1 VKYTFLH
8 LEVIGMVR
16 KQPVVLGIVGDS
28 AAGKNTI
35 TQGLVNLLGPESVT
49 HVCTDDYH
57 KYDRK
62 ERAERGITPLNPD
75 CNFLDVLE
83 QHIERLHN
91 GQPILKPVYDHAT
104 GKLIRPEYV
113 QPKQFVVVEGLLS
126 FSSPTLRQFFDV
138 KVYLDPPEEV
148 RKQWKIK
155 RDTIY
160 RGYTTDEVLAEMER
174 REPDS
179 REFIRPQRMYADLVV
194 RFYPPSGVSLREAG
208 PNLNVRL
215 VLRPTIPHPDLTY
228 LDAGSTSPTNGQQS
242 FVPGVR
248 LQLGRDEGRPVDF
261 LEIDGDV
268 TAHHAAELEDAV
280 WSHLPD
286 LRPLSDDQFG
296 EYNDGRETRHS
307 SPLALTQL
315 LIVYHL
321 VRRYSDLAHR
331 NGLDSSYM
339 AKRQQTDS
347 VPSEN
352 PTASVASRK
361 ESYP

>member
-1 VKYTFLH
+1 MKM
-8 LEVIGMVR
+8 IR

-35 TQGLVNLLGPESVT
+35 TQGLMNLLGPASVT

-62 ERAERGITPLNPD
+62 ERAERGITPLAPD
-75 CNFLDVLE
+75 CNYLDVLE
-83 QHIERLHN
+83 QHLERLHN

-104 GKLIRPEYV
+104 GTLIRPEYV
-113 QPKQFVVVEGLLS
+113 QPCQFVVVEGLLG
-126 FSSPTLRQFFDV
+126 FSSPTLRQFYDV

-148 RKQWKIK
+148 RREWKIK
-155 RDTIY
+155 RDTTY
-160 RGYTTDEVLAEMER
+160 RGYTTEGVIAEMQR

-179 REFIRPQRMYADLVV
+179 RQFIHPQRQYADLVV
-194 RFYPPSGVSLREAG
+194 RFYPPGGVSLQEVG
-208 PNLNVRL
+208 PNLNVQL
-215 VLRPTIPHPDLTY
+215 VLRPTIPHPDLSY
-228 LDAGSTSPTNGQQS
+228 LDAAANHPMNGQMP

-248 LQLGRDEGRPVDF
+248 LQLGRDDGRPVDF

-268 TAHHAAELEDAV
+268 AAHHAAELENAV

-296 EYNDGRETRHS
+296 AYNDGREKRHS

-321 VRRYSDLAHR
+321 VRRYNDLVR
-331 NGLDSSYM
+331 LDGVDAIPA
-339 AKRQQTDS
+339 AKMQSNYIRSTAKNS
-347 VPSEN
+347 
-352 PTASVASRK
+352 TASMSGRGK
-361 ESYP
+361 